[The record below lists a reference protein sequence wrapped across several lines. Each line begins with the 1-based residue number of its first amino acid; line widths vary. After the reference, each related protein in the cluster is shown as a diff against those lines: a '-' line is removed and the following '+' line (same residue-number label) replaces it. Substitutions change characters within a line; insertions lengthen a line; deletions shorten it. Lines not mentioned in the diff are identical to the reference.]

1 VTDFA
6 IALPVMPA
14 ATPAPARSGVPTAN
28 GEPAGAPADAAPTEE
43 PSTDP
48 FAALLAAV
56 VASVLPMPVQPD
68 LVVTPEVV
76 PETPVFDPA
85 LSAGVALGQPL
96 SELAAAAAQP
106 VGAEA
111 FGAVAEAAMAAVAAG
126 APAATEVTPSAAPS
140 VDASPVPEAAVV
152 LPDID
157 QAVVEPEA
165 AVTTPTPRPAAPPQ
179 ARASDP
185 EDGGSF
191 DAEVEVEIEAVA
203 VPSTSGTSATDAPAP
218 ITQVVRA
225 DVVTPLAAT
234 ATTSPVDAIEAP
246 SAAAPA
252 APRPVAPPH
261 AQIVS
266 HVSPLLQRPDGS
278 YHVSVRLRPEEL
290 GGVRIDV
297 HLVDGQVSLQL
308 RADTQV
314 GHEALRTSLPQLR
327 HELEAAGVSPGTL
340 DLGDWAGNQQSPADT
355 SRRQTAPTF
364 TAEPLPAEL
373 VGLIDAAAE
382 DAVLDVRM

>member
-1 VTDFA
+1 VTDMA
-6 IALPVMPA
+6 IALPIMPA
-14 ATPAPARSGVPTAN
+14 ATPAPTRSGVPTTG
-28 GEPAGAPADAAPTEE
+28 GEPSGSPADAPTPEE
-43 PSTDP
+43 GSTDP

-56 VASVLPMPVQPD
+56 VASVLPPPMVPD
-68 LVVTPEVV
+68 AVVTTDALGVEA
-76 PETPVFDPA
+76 PVFDPV
-85 LSAGVALGQPL
+85 LSAGVALGQPI
-96 SELAAAAAQP
+96 SEVITATTAPIPADAGAFVADVDAALTTSTAPSQSPDATVPNMLPVDPSPLESLESLDPGTSTGIESSIIAPEPAAQAP
-106 VGAEA
+106 VPAPLRAPVEGAGRSFETEVEVKA
-111 FGAVAEAAMAAVAAG
+111 AAVASPAG
-126 APAATEVTPSAAPS
+126 VSAADAPAPIAQPGSVELVTPLATPLHAAPVETLDAPAAATPAA
-140 VDASPVPEAAVV
+140 
-152 LPDID
+152 
-157 QAVVEPEA
+157 
-165 AVTTPTPRPAAPPQ
+165 PRPAAPP
-179 ARASDP
+179 A
-185 EDGGSF
+185 
-191 DAEVEVEIEAVA
+191 
-203 VPSTSGTSATDAPAP
+203 
-218 ITQVVRA
+218 
-225 DVVTPLAAT
+225 
-234 ATTSPVDAIEAP
+234 
-246 SAAAPA
+246 
-252 APRPVAPPH
+252 